1 MTTTDSLLSFV
12 PQVVRQRVLSGREP
26 VLGVEYVDG
35 VILASDVSGFT
46 QLALSMR
53 DTPDAIE
60 ELSTILND
68 SFASLI
74 DVIVEA
80 RGDVLGFAGDAL
92 MAYWPSGPDAAFLAG
107 GAALEAQRRLAQG
120 DHRIKLRIGLGV
132 GTIAMSTVGGE
143 GNRWFLTLGGP
154 APAEAVGLQSRA
166 VLGQVAVSDGFVD
179 LVGRANVIRDDDGV
193 HRLVAVEGRPSI
205 AANGPAYER
214 SLDESALAALRPY
227 VPVSVVDR
235 LLAGHD
241 DFLSELRTVT
251 VGLLATP
258 GLEDPA
264 RLDELQDVVGSVQRA
279 AYAYGGVVD
288 PGVDEKGVTFRIA
301 FGIPPFAHEDDVDRA
316 LSAVREIDRELSNR
330 GVEHGIGVKTGQAF
344 CGTLGNDV
352 RREYALLSDIVS
364 MAARLAGAAGDPD
377 RPSVLCDVETAEGA
391 RSRWS
396 FDTPISLRLKSTSEL
411 YTALGLLDRVA
422 RAGFGSD
429 EILGRDTEI
438 EQVCTLVA
446 TPPSGPHGRLVVI
459 EGEPGIGK
467 TSLLGAVERALQDAG
482 VTVRVGF
489 ADSLQRSAPFQAW
502 SAVFAG
508 LLDLGAATRADVA
521 DHLLRRVGPRAP
533 LLSPVLAIDI
543 PDTEETAHLAGE
555 QRVTATQSVLLELL
569 VEDRNS
575 TGSLVLLLEDAHW
588 FDSASWSLLAEAI
601 ALEGIVVVITT
612 RPESTDTRRELAGMG
627 TAAETIPI
635 HLEPLPTDDVRRLA
649 EVSLGVAD
657 IDDKV
662 EAMLTETCKGNPFFV
677 VELVQ
682 ALVERGALVVDSD
695 TATLVEEEVV
705 HVPTTIQAAITS
717 RVDDLSADEQL
728 TMKVASVVGSTFDLD
743 VLAEIHPTARS
754 REELTGDLGVL
765 VDREL
770 VVAGDG
776 DGHDFNHVLTREV
789 AYGLM
794 TGDQRRGLHRS
805 LASFYESSG
814 DDLEYLYPTLAH
826 HWLQAEDDEKA
837 VSYLT
842 LAAVSSLAHGMPRE
856 SVMQGVK
863 AARVLGIDLDVEPSK
878 IVAILPAELAEI
890 DRLIAGRRPADL
902 AALPELV
909 DEEIGRAIGI
919 VLQSMPSAHQSLQT
933 ELFALMAIRNLN
945 LTLRFGAG
953 PLAPAVYAMYSVVL
967 RGLGADSALAY
978 EFSELARTVDAPAHL
993 LAPVVDFVHAWFNNH
1008 WFNPLLSGIPIAMAG
1023 AEAGLAGADLLFGSF
1038 NLAAA
1043 TTLLATGGS
1052 HLEEVIETGERHL
1065 GRIGTWSDTASFHN
1079 RLEAQMAKALAGHT
1093 ESLTSLTDEVADEQ
1107 GLAAMLETANF
1118 NQAAYYHVA
1127 KLRLAYLAGD
1137 PKAALESAALAYQLL
1152 PSFAGQV
1159 GQVELT
1165 VLAALAQL
1173 ADLPGDAASR
1183 AETLDGVRGKLAE
1196 LEAWCPGCPANF
1208 AHKVSLVRGELE
1220 ASLGEGEA
1228 ADSSFEDA
1236 ERQAAADGFPQW
1248 AALACER
1255 RARAARSPESA
1266 QQAFSAAAAH
1276 YRTWGAARKAAEMEA
1291 MAAERSL
1298 TSADR

>member
-1 MTTTDSLLSFV
+1 MTAADSLLSFV
-12 PQVVRQRVLSGREP
+12 PQVVRQRVFGGQQPLP
-26 VLGVEYVDG
+26 GVEYVDG
-35 VILASDVSGFT
+35 VVLASDVSGFT

-53 DTPDAIE
+53 DTPGAIE
-60 ELSTILND
+60 ELSRILNS

-74 DVIVEA
+74 ESIAEA
-80 RGDVLGFAGDAL
+80 GGDVLGFAGDAL
-92 MAYWPSGPDAAFLAG
+92 MAYWPAEPEAAASAG
-107 GAALEAQRRLAQG
+107 WAALEAQRRLAEG
-120 DHRIKLRIGLGV
+120 DHRIRLRIGLGA
-132 GTIAMSTVGGE
+132 GTIAMATVGGE

-154 APAEAVGLQSRA
+154 APAEAAALQSRA
-166 VLGQVAVSDGFVD
+166 ELGQVAVSEGFVD
-179 LVGRANVIRDDDGV
+179 RAETADVTSDAEGV
-193 HRLVAVEGRPSI
+193 RRLVAVRGTRSTT
-205 AANGPAYER
+205 ANGDATVGPV
-214 SLDESALAALRPY
+214 DEATLAGLRPY

-264 RLDELQDVVGSVQRA
+264 RLDELQDVVAAVQRST
-279 AYAYGGVVD
+279 YAFGGVVD
-288 PGVDEKGVTFRIA
+288 PGVDDKGVTFRIA

-316 LSAVREIDRELSNR
+316 LSTVHAIDRELTSR
-330 GVEHGIGVKTGQAF
+330 GVEHGIGVKTGLAF
-344 CGTLGNDV
+344 CGALGNEE

-364 MAARLAGAAGDPD
+364 MAARLAGAASVPD
-377 RPSVLCDVETAEGA
+377 RSSILCDVATADGA

-411 YTALGLLDRVA
+411 TTAFGLLDRVA
-422 RAGFGSD
+422 RVGFGSGA
-429 EILGRDTEI
+429 ILGRDREL
-438 EQVCTLVA
+438 EQVRALVA
-446 TPPSGPHGRLVVI
+446 TPPSGPTGRLVVI

-467 TSLLGAVERALQDAG
+467 SSLLGAVEQALRGSG

-502 SAVFAG
+502 AAVFSG
-508 LLDLGAATRADVA
+508 LLDLAGAARTDVA
-521 DHLLRRVGPRAP
+521 QHLLQRVGARAP

-543 PDTEETAHLAGE
+543 PDTDETAALAGE
-555 QRVTATQSVLLELL
+555 QRANATQSLLLELL
-569 VEDRNS
+569 VADRDR
-575 TGSLVLLLEDAHW
+575 TGSLALLLEDAHW
-588 FDSASWSLLAEAI
+588 FDSASWSLLAEAV
-601 ALEGIVVVITT
+601 ALEGIVGVITT
-612 RPESTDTRRELAGMG
+612 RQESADTRRELTRIDPAS
-627 TAAETIPI
+627 ETIPI
-635 HLEPLPTDDVRRLA
+635 HLDPLSTEDVNRLA
-649 EVSLGVAD
+649 EVSLGVVE

-662 EAMLTETCKGNPFFV
+662 EAMLAETCKGNPFFV

-682 ALVERGALVVDSD
+682 ALAQRDAIVVDSG
-695 TATLVEEEVV
+695 TAKLVDEELV

-717 RVDDLSADEQL
+717 RVDNLSADEQL
-728 TMKVASVVGSTFDLD
+728 TIKVASVVGSTFEVD
-743 VLAEIHPTARS
+743 VLAEIHPTTRS
-754 REELTGDLGVL
+754 REALSQDLRVL
-765 VDREL
+765 VDRDL
-770 VVAGDG
+770 IVASHGGD
-776 DGHDFNHVLTREV
+776 HEFNHVLTREV

-805 LASFYESSG
+805 LATFYESSG

-826 HWLQAEDDEKA
+826 HWLQAEDDDKA

-856 SVMQGVK
+856 SVMQGVR
-863 AARVLGIDLDVEPSK
+863 AAQVLGIELDVEPSK
-878 IVAILPAELAEI
+878 ILAVLPAELAEI
-890 DRLIAGRRPADL
+890 ERLIAGRRPADL

-909 DEEIGRAIGI
+909 DEEIGRGIGI

-953 PLAPAVYAMYSVVL
+953 PLAPGVYAMYSVVL

-978 EFSELARTVDAPAHL
+978 EFSELARSVDAPAHL

-1008 WFNPLLSGIPIAMAG
+1008 WFNPLLSGIPVAMAG
-1023 AEAGLAGADLLFGSF
+1023 AEAGLAGTDLLFGSF

-1052 HLEEVIETGERHL
+1052 HLDEVIETGERHL
-1065 GRIGTWSDTASFHN
+1065 ERIGTWSDTASFHN
-1079 RLEAQMAKALAGHT
+1079 RLEAQMAKALSGRT

-1107 GLAAMLETANF
+1107 ELAAMVETANF
-1118 NQAAYYHVA
+1118 NQAAYYHIA

-1137 PKAALESAALAYQLL
+1137 PKAACEAAALAYQLL

-1173 ADLPGDAASR
+1173 ADLPSDDAAR
-1183 AETLDGVRGKLAE
+1183 AETIDSVHEKLAG
-1196 LEAWCPGCPANF
+1196 LEAWSIGCPANF
-1208 AHKVSLVRGELE
+1208 AHKASLVRGEL
-1220 ASLGEGEA
+1220 AAAQGDGESAESWFA
-1228 ADSSFEDA
+1228 DA
-1236 ERQAAADGFPQW
+1236 ERHAAADGFPQW

-1255 RARAARSPESA
+1255 SGHAATSPESA
-1266 QQAFSAAAAH
+1266 RPAFTEAAAH
-1276 YRTWGAARKAAEMEA
+1276 YRTWGAERKAAEMDA
-1291 MAAERSL
+1291 RAAG
-1298 TSADR
+1298 